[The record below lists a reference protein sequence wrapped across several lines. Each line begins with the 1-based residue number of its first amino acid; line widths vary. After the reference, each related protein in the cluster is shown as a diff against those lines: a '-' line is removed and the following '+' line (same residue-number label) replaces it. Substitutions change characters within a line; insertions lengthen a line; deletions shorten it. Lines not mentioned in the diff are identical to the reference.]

1 MKESS
6 EDHVTLAALSR
17 AGLEPVLDFV
27 YGGFLTLNK
36 DNIEDVV
43 AVASYLQI
51 RCVLECCCDFMT
63 QTLAVGNC
71 VDYLILA
78 SNYGLDSVVSHDAQQ
93 DSVIECIE
101 LFIHDNISDLRL
113 LNLHEQIPHFE
124 TMRKLV
130 SSNQIQISELNLYGT
145 VVDWLRAEPNRMEYC
160 GELMKHIRF
169 MSIPLPELKRLQA
182 HPDCDS
188 TEVGEKIE
196 QALKYVSMPVTKK
209 IQWESHVDQIR
220 GKPCATVIF
229 GVHPLKKKRVT
240 LNVLLE
246 SSDDYDDH
254 SDSDNDEEDSEQN
267 QTNREALWV
276 EMMYLPDK
284 FARSSV
290 ACFKNFLFVCGG
302 SDRTILNAYRECHV
316 FDPVSWQWDQI
327 APMNVG
333 RCSFPLVVHK
343 EELYAIGGKIQNDAC
358 TDSIEKYS
366 LRDNCWEI
374 VAPYHVP
381 AAHVAAVS
389 ATGLLYMYGGE
400 TDDTSEVRSFCS
412 LDTLTNERKFLPLC
426 PGEDVR
432 YAECT
437 LLCLQNYLCVLC
449 PHDSRGD
456 DMICFNIGTHQWV
469 RFSFDVDI
477 FDLGVFLVNER
488 SIYCLGGSENLRFA
502 PDIENNSYH
511 EQDLPQSDNSERFGS
526 YASCCWLTIPYDRIL
541 EAQMKADID
550 DDKVYMFPVEFRQ
563 LF

>member
-1 MKESS
+1 MQIFAHITGPMKESS

-27 YGGFLTLNK
+27 YGGSLTLNK
-36 DNIEDVV
+36 DNIEDII

-78 SNYGLDSVVSHDAQQ
+78 SNYGLDSVASHDAHQ
-93 DSVIECIE
+93 DSVVECID
-101 LFIHDNISDLRL
+101 LFILENISDLCLSNIHVR
-113 LNLHEQIPHFE
+113 IPRFE

-130 SSNQIQISELNLYGT
+130 SSDRIQIGELNLYNA
-145 VVDWLRAEPNRMEYC
+145 VVDWLRAEPSRMEC
-160 GELMKHIRF
+160 CEELMKYIRF
-169 MSIPLPELKRLQA
+169 ILIPLPELEKLQA
-182 HPDCDS
+182 HPDCD
-188 TEVGEKIE
+188 TRVVRDQIKK
-196 QALKYVSMPVTKK
+196 ALKYVSLPGAKK
-209 IQWESHVDQIR
+209 IQWESPVDQVR
-220 GKPCATVIF
+220 GKPSVAVIF
-229 GVHPLKKKRVT
+229 GTRSFSKKRVT
-240 LNVLLE
+240 LNVMLE
-246 SSDDYDDH
+246 NSDDYDDD
-254 SDSDNDEEDSEQN
+254 SDSDSDEEDSEQN

-284 FARSSV
+284 FSGSSV
-290 ACFKNFLFVCGG
+290 ACIKNFLFVCGG
-302 SDRTILNAYRECHV
+302 SNGTILNHAYRECHV
-316 FDPVSWQWDQI
+316 FDPVTWQWDKI

-343 EELYAIGGKIQNDAC
+343 EELYAIGGRIQNDDC

-400 TDDTSEVRSFCS
+400 TDDTSEVQSFCS

-426 PGEDVR
+426 PGGGVR

-437 LLCLQNYLCVLC
+437 LLFFQNYLCVLC
-449 PHDSRGD
+449 PHDCRCD
-456 DMICFNIGTHQWV
+456 DMICFNISTQQWV
-469 RFSFDVDI
+469 RFSLDLFDM
-477 FDLGVFLVNER
+477 FNLGVFLGNDH
-488 SIYCLGGSENLRFA
+488 SIYCLGGSQNLRFA

-511 EQDLPQSDNSERFGS
+511 EQDLPQSDNSERAAS

-541 EAQMKADID
+541 EAQLKPSGTPD
-550 DDKVYMFPVEFRQ
+550 V
-563 LF
+563 